1 MFVRLHFQ
9 TIFHL
14 SLAISHSFFER
25 KFCKELR
32 TYVWKS
38 ELATRHCVLPKNL
51 DSLWT
56 IFLAYWEHSIQT
68 NEREAANVFSN
79 NKLCHLSLLLQ
90 EKHFKSRN
98 AFKSW
103 MYHVA
108 TVIGSYFQ
116 HCISNHYYSILH
128 KKILIV
134 TMNPSLHFLL
144 WNNNCNVCSTLVNS
158 QIDRQCLN
166 GAIVAKTLIK

>member
-1 MFVRLHFQ
+1 MYEKANL
-9 TIFHL
+9 
-14 SLAISHSFFER
+14 
-25 KFCKELR
+25 
-32 TYVWKS
+32 
-38 ELATRHCVLPKNL
+38 LPDIVSCQKNL

-56 IFLAYWEHSIQT
+56 IFVAEWEHILQT

-108 TVIGSYFQ
+108 HIYVSVIYFEYCTALINIDLFCKNTYSYIEPFYAF
-116 HCISNHYYSILH
+116 SS
-128 KKILIV
+128 
-134 TMNPSLHFLL
+134 
-144 WNNNCNVCSTLVNS
+144 WNNNVMFAAHLWNS
-158 QIDRQCLN
+158 I
-166 GAIVAKTLIK
+166 